1 MPKIDHK
8 TKVELLRD
16 LDKKW
21 IDDRKVGLFFIFF
34 TGIVSAIISIYGCCY
49 YAFGDLSIGTQTSEP
64 THIAIGSFQ
73 VQKVSVGTDTTA
85 IWEVTNAPNISA
97 FSVSPNSI
105 DLDTRASGNIS
116 FTITVDAQ
124 SGQSLNAHIVRV
136 SDGANVGTA
145 FTSSAG
151 ANINEILPNITQP
164 THTTTYRLIARSGGG
179 SSHRDANVSVT
190 QNAQISNL
198 RRTGFRQQGTG
209 GNFQFTARIIGTP
222 QPAITWRFGGG
233 SQSQRNND
241 NVHCTAVS
249 GQVNTWD
256 CVWGGLSG
264 SFHSNL
270 TDSFTMTATNSSNS
284 VSATI
289 SNISSR

>member
-1 MPKIDHK
+1 MNYNKKSISRKICH
-8 TKVELLRD
+8 LLF
-16 LDKKW
+16 W
-21 IDDRKVGLFFIFF
+21 SSLFCSSLF
-34 TGIVSAIISIYGCCY
+34 TSILIYSQLS
-49 YAFGDLSIGTQTSEP
+49 YANLSLGTSGDEP

-73 VQKVSVGTDTTA
+73 VQKISVGTDTTA

-124 SGQSLNAHIVRV
+124 AGQSLNAHIVRV